1 MSFAIPSGV
10 AAINIMKDIGK
21 KMELLA
27 PGGDIDSIKAAILA
41 GADAVYCGLD
51 RFNARNRADNLT
63 IDDLNGILR
72 LAHSSHCKVFLTL
85 NIIIVEGEI
94 PALITLLNRLVNTSI
109 DGVIVQDPGLL
120 YLLSKYFKN
129 LSIHA
134 STQLTTHNEGQIHFL
149 SKLNATR
156 VNLSRELSIAEIK
169 ELTAIA
175 HKNNLLTEVFVHGSN
190 CLSFSGICY
199 MSSVHGGNSGNRGRC
214 SQPCRNQYVKTATG
228 NDFPL
233 NLKDNS
239 AFSDLG
245 VLFDAD
251 VDSIKIEGRIKKCHY
266 VYTVVNVFRKQLQ
279 IVYTQEKLQSESN
292 DLYRVYNRDFSNAF
306 LKGNINKS
314 MFIDNPRD
322 NSAIHRAQTL
332 GALTIE
338 NIEKAKQ
345 ELYDEKTEIINS
357 VKRSIDKVSI
367 ERLPLVLTVSGKSGT
382 PMKISV
388 QTPDTSF
395 VVFTESTL
403 ANARK
408 ESSAGCLNCEMLL
421 IRFKA
426 LNDTEYFIK
435 NLDVKDLANDL
446 FLPFKDLTRIKKQI
460 VCILNGSKNFIA
472 PIDTPRLRRQYTG
485 KRNPTLSLLISSPKD
500 VSLCEQ
506 STADI
511 FFQLPGGFKK
521 QCAEY
526 VDLFTKNKK
535 LIPWFPSVLIGE
547 DYQAAVKFLQTI
559 QAKRIVTNNSGI
571 AYAAYK
577 KQIPW
582 VAGPCLNIVNSFSL
596 LCLKEKFNCSGAFI
610 SNELNRLQ
618 IKSIKKPANFKLY
631 YSMYHPITMMTSR
644 HCLSH
649 QVSGCDKSTIDD
661 TCINQCERSSSLTN
675 VKGDSFFVKKTR
687 GHYHKL
693 YNELNFLN
701 TAIITDIPDV
711 FSSFLID
718 LRDINT
724 NTRIEVSKSR
734 LVKLF
739 ADHLAGNSTATDE
752 IKQRIHPTTN
762 IQYTKG
768 I

>member
-1 MSFAIPSGV
+1 
-10 AAINIMKDIGK
+10 MKDIGK

-41 GADAVYCGLD
+41 GADAVYCGLE
-51 RFNARNRADNLT
+51 RFNARNRATNLT
-63 IDDLNGILR
+63 IDDLNGIVR
-72 LAHSSHCKVFLTL
+72 IAHSSHCKVFLTL
-85 NIIIVEGEI
+85 NVIIVESEI

-109 DGVIVQDPGLL
+109 DGIIVQDLGLL
-120 YLLSKYFKN
+120 YLLAKYFKK

-156 VNLSRELSIAEIK
+156 VNLSRELSIAEIQ

-199 MSSVHGGNSGNRGRC
+199 MSSVHGGKSGNRGRC

-239 AFSDLG
+239 AFSDLRE
-245 VLFDAD
+245 LFDAD

-279 IVYTQEKLQSESN
+279 RLYTQEDLQSESK

-306 LKGNINKS
+306 LKGNINES

-332 GALTIE
+332 GTLTIE

-345 ELYDEKTEIINS
+345 ELYDEKTEIINR
-357 VKRSIDKVSI
+357 VKRSIDKISI
-367 ERLPLVLTVSGKSGT
+367 ERLPLVLTVSGKSGI
-382 PMKISV
+382 PLKISV

-395 VVFTESTL
+395 VVFTERTL
-403 ANARK
+403 VKTKK
-408 ESSAGCLNCEMLL
+408 ENGACCLNYEMLL
-421 IRFKA
+421 IRFNA
-426 LNDTEYFIK
+426 LNDTEYFVK
-435 NLDVKDLANDL
+435 HLDVEDLSNDL
-446 FLPFKDLTRIKKQI
+446 FLPFKDLTRIRKQI
-460 VCILNGSKNFIA
+460 VFILNGSKEFVA
-472 PIDTPRLRRQYTG
+472 PIDTPRLKRQYTG
-485 KRNPTLSLLISSPKD
+485 KSNLILSLLISSPKD
-500 VSLCEQ
+500 LSLCDQ

-521 QCAEY
+521 QFAEY

-547 DYQAAVKFLQTI
+547 DYHAAVKFLQTI

-577 KQIPW
+577 KGISW
-582 VAGPCLNIVNSFSL
+582 VAGPCLNLVNSFSL
-596 LCLKEKFNCSGAFI
+596 LCLKERFNCSGAFI
-610 SNELNRLQ
+610 SNELNSLQ

-631 YSMYHPITMMTSR
+631 YSMYHPITLMTSR
-644 HCLSH
+644 HCLFH
-649 QVSGCDKSTIDD
+649 QVTGCDKNTIDD
-661 TCINQCERSSSLTN
+661 TCIKQCERSSLLINMKS
-675 VKGDSFFVKKTR
+675 DSFFVKKTR

-693 YNELNFLN
+693 YNGLNFLN